1 MIKKII
7 LIVLVVLVLG
17 IGVGI
22 FYLNKV
28 FLPLKLKIIL
38 TQNLSN
44 LLQRKVEIGSIRY
57 QLFEGLIIDDLR
69 IFEEPTQADKVFL
82 TIKKTHF
89 NILFLPLIK
98 SKTIIIPTIYLDSPL
113 VNIKYKP
120 DKTWN
125 IPIPKPAEQKYS
137 LIISRLIISNGKLFF
152 QDYTKEPVFT
162 KEVEGLNT
170 KLVLSLPNSLKFDL
184 EADVP
189 NADKTKSL
197 ISLKGKINLRTKGFS
212 AETKIKN
219 LPITEYSP
227 YYAGLFP
234 LSLSVA
240 EVKELNL
247 SATGENDLI
256 SLEASLTSQDIALTQ
271 DNFKIWGALAL
282 KGAAKYNLSNKEA
295 DYYGYLDLANTAV
308 EGLPFVGA
316 AKDIKGRLEFSKDS
330 LKTDAL
336 SARTLDS
343 SVEITG
349 ELRDF
354 KNPYLDLRLKSR
366 FELAKLD
373 GLIKKQFKDVSF
385 DLNGQA
391 FLDSKITGY
400 LKDIN
405 SIDFES
411 QIKLISAKL
420 SLPQLASPIEEING
434 NFTIKKES
442 ASWQNLSLKYNNQN
456 FNLNGELKDFANPLV
471 ETTLSGPDLN
481 LKTAFNLS
489 DKNIDINYLDGG
501 YFNSKF
507 NLKGALSLKESDAP
521 LVNLGGTVAL
531 DLTDIKKIA
540 AKFNQDLSKIKL
552 EGIFK
557 TAFSLSGALKDP
569 RTMNI
574 SLNAQD
580 NNISFNGYKFSG
592 LSLGYNQSNAQ
603 GRLSLS
609 SDAYAGNLNLSAN
622 LNLADRDIS
631 YAAQINLN
639 SIDISRLKQD
649 TALKDKDISGAL
661 SATANLNG
669 KGSDLSKLTGGVELN
684 VANGNMWELNLFK
697 GLGKLLFPRSFEK
710 IIFKEAKGQFFI
722 NNKSVT
728 THDLKLNSNEL
739 ELAFDGSFDFGGNLD
754 FRVFNKFS
762 EQLLTEESQTLEKI
776 ISSVL
781 TQTGSFVVVR
791 LTGTFLEPKY
801 KIEPQ
806 VGNILEGIMGI
817 FNLR

>member
-17 IGVGI
+17 IGTGI

-113 VNIKYKP
+113 ANIKYKP

-125 IPIPKPAEQKYS
+125 IPIPKPTDEK
-137 LIISRLIISNGKLFF
+137 IKVVISRLIVTGGRLSF
-152 QDYTKEPVFT
+152 QDQTKQPYFV
-162 KEVEGLNT
+162 KEIENLNT
-170 KLVLSLPNSLKFDL
+170 KLVLSLPNSLKIDL
-184 EADVP
+184 RAFITNTDRS
-189 NADKTKSL
+189 KGQLT
-197 ISLKGKINLRTKGFS
+197 LKGKFNLKTQGFN
-212 AETKIKN
+212 AETILKDIPLN
-219 LPITEYSP
+219 DYSP
-227 YYAGLFP
+227 YYGLLP
-234 LSLSVA
+234 VSVSSA
-240 EVKELNL
+240 KVKEAKILTAKEADLINLEVDL
-247 SATGENDLI
+247 SAQEITL
-256 SLEASLTSQDIALTQ
+256 SK
-271 DNFKIWGALAL
+271 DNFKISGALKL
-282 KGAAKYNLSNKEA
+282 KGAAKYSLSNKGV
-295 DYYGYLDLANTAV
+295 DYYGYLDLDNTNL
-308 EGLPFVGA
+308 EGIPFVNSA
-316 AKDIKGRLEFSKDS
+316 TNIKGRIDFSKDM

-336 SARTLDS
+336 TAQIISCP
-343 SVEITG
+343 VEMAG
-349 ELRDF
+349 KLSDF
-354 KNPYLDLRLKSR
+354 NNPFMDLSLKSKVDL
-366 FELAKLD
+366 EKLD
-373 GLIKKQFKDVSF
+373 ELLKRQFKDASF
-385 DLNGQA
+385 DLSGNA
-391 FLDSKITGY
+391 FLDSKISGY

-456 FNLNGELKDFANPLV
+456 FNSNGELKDFANPLV
-471 ETTLSGPDLN
+471 ETTFSGPDLN

-489 DKNIDINYLDGG
+489 DKNIGINYLDGG

-507 NLKGALSLKESDAP
+507 NLKGALSLRESDAP
-521 LVNLGGTVAL
+521 LVNLGGTVSL

-557 TAFSLSGALKDP
+557 TAFSLSGVLKDP

-580 NNISFNGYKFSG
+580 NNISFSGYKFSG

-603 GRLSLS
+603 GRLNLS

-622 LNLADRDIS
+622 LNLADKDIS

-661 SATANLNG
+661 SATASLNG
-669 KGSDLSKLTGGVELN
+669 KGGDLSKLTGGAELN
-684 VANGNMWELNLFK
+684 VANGNLWELNLFK
-697 GLGKLLFPRSFEK
+697 GLGKLLFPRSFGK

-754 FRVFNKFS
+754 FKVFNKFS